1 MAGME
6 GIVIQFAN
14 LGIVSLI
21 AYVLVNNVLYEKK
34 EDRTLYKQSVDT
46 FTKKINH
53 FADNI
58 YGLCLR
64 IEGLEESNKRIEK
77 KKSWKSL
84 ESLKKSKVKKTLKIK
99 KRMKNDENLYISR
112 P

>member
-1 MAGME
+1 MKGME

-53 FADNI
+53 FVDNI

-64 IEGLEESNKRIEK
+64 IERLEESNKRIETK
-77 KKSWKSL
+77 L
-84 ESLKKSKVKKTLKIK
+84 EELREFEEIKNNKEVKNKEEVE
-99 KRMKNDENLYISR
+99 KR
-112 P
+112 